1 MKKLLLATAL
11 LSSTVL
17 TGCVVA
23 VTDGEINGSHYGW
36 KKEQKQNR
44 EKISQLKMGTEYQS
58 VLNKLGTPDFTD
70 MLSKGD
76 TVYQVLYFATNSKH
90 SDGVVTKDE
99 CTPLLFK
106 DSKLVGFGDTALA
119 QLL

>member
-1 MKKLLLATAL
+1 MKKLLIATAL
-11 LSSTVL
+11 LSSTAL

-23 VTDGEINGSHYGW
+23 VTDGEYNGHHGW

-44 EKISQLKMGTEYQS
+44 EKISQLKMGTEYQH
-58 VLNKLGTPDFTD
+58 VLNKLGTPEFTD
-70 MLSKGD
+70 MVSKDD

-106 DSKLVGFGDTALA
+106 NNKLVGFGDTALA
-119 QLL
+119 HLL